1 MTKRYLSFPYGD
13 YEGEYLVYDKPHGKG
28 TFKYFDGAIYKGE
41 WKDGKYDGKGKLIFT
56 EVNVLNYGNYKKWQ
70 KSSFRNQQL
79 KIYKKYWKK
88 MHGYGIALKN
98 KDFHINHGVDGNY
111 DELRGVWTENQ
122 INFGIKTEENW
133 SKYTGEF
140 RNNVENGK
148 GKVIFNYKD
157 KKIYSKFAYSG
168 YTGEFL
174 NGKWHGKGI
183 YLETDN
189 HEYYYLGEK
198 FEKKRI
204 KGDRVVAE
212 WIGKW
217 KNSYE
222 IGEYVVNIYYFNS
235 KQKLEFKRVIDVK
248 FNSKGGT
255 PKRRVSYW
263 KMRD

>member
-1 MTKRYLSFPYGD
+1 MAWKRYF
-13 YEGEYLVYDKPHGKG
+13 
-28 TFKYFDGAIYKGE
+28 
-41 WKDGKYDGKGKLIFT
+41 
-56 EVNVLNYGNYKKWQ
+56 
-70 KSSFRNQQL
+70 
-79 KIYKKYWKK
+79 
-88 MHGYGIALKN
+88 
-98 KDFHINHGVDGNY
+98 
-111 DELRGVWTENQ
+111 
-122 INFGIKTEENW
+122 
-133 SKYTGEF
+133 
-140 RNNVENGK
+140 
-148 GKVIFNYKD
+148 
-157 KKIYSKFAYSG
+157 
-168 YTGEFL
+168 
-174 NGKWHGKGI
+174 
-183 YLETDN
+183 LETDN

-235 KQKLEFKRVIDVK
+235 NQKLEFKRVIDVK